1 MILEEHIEEAIKSLA
16 GANTTL
22 KAMVTAGTL
31 VIRDW
36 RDNSASKAGQMVV
49 VHAEPAERIAPN
61 SNYWRV
67 PVSAVAATHQADD
80 KSRGTCESI
89 YQQLQTVM
97 GNATKITI
105 GNNLPAGSSVTVDG
119 IVMRQGEE
127 GFDESHQMLAV
138 KADIYATI
146 AP

>member
-1 MILEEHIEEAIKSLA
+1 MILEEHVEEAVKGVIN
-16 GANTTL
+16 ANATIIR
-22 KAMVTAGTL
+22 L
-31 VIRDW
+31 VVHGLEVRDW
-36 RDNSASKAGQMVV
+36 RDNSASKTGRMVV

-61 SNYWRV
+61 YNKWRI

-80 KSRGTCESI
+80 KSRAVCEEAYKAVQTALAGTDKTA
-89 YQQLQTVM
+89 LT
-97 GNATKITI
+97 AK
-105 GNNLPAGSSVTVDG
+105 LPAGATATIDG

-127 GFDESHQMLAV
+127 GFDESHQMLAA